1 MESIILNDR
10 KCLYC
15 RTTENIESH
24 HIFGGPN
31 RKNSEKY
38 GLKVWLCHE
47 HHTGPQGVHFNKE
60 LMDQIHNIGQLMFE
74 AKYSHEEFIRIFGKN
89 YLEELKK

>member
-74 AKYSHEEFIRIFGKN
+74 AKYSHEEFIKIFGKN